1 MVNLHVSSQVG
12 FPQISLIFQW
22 CLGMFNGDFT
32 CHFWETIW
40 WILGPISKVHRLLK
54 WSDFYTCTYVYDL
67 CATIK
72 QDQIKA
78 MCVYIWLVVLTIL
91 KHISQW
97 EGLSHVLWKTHVP
110 NHQPVYMYIYIYY
123 RHITNMINRWFFSVS
138 RFFSQIQVLFSWSP

>member
-97 EGLSHVLWKTHVP
+97 EGLCHVLWKTHVP
-110 NHQPVYMYIYIYY
+110 NHQPVYMYIYIY
-123 RHITNMINRWFFSVS
+123 IIDISQIWSTEGFFSQP
-138 RFFSQIQVLFSWSP
+138 FFSQIQVLFSWSP